1 MKKNTRIY
9 CSQKLIM
16 SSQILLEKKQS
27 HYIKNVMRLDEGNFL
42 SLFNENDGE
51 YNCQIVKI
59 TKDNIEVKILDKTK
73 NITNNYKLSLAF
85 CPPKKVKLDVLMQKA
100 TELGIKS
107 FHPLISNRTINR
119 DLNIQRL
126 KKIKITNSFIIWV

>member
-51 YNCQIVKI
+51 YNC
-59 TKDNIEVKILDKTK
+59 
-73 NITNNYKLSLAF
+73 
-85 CPPKKVKLDVLMQKA
+85 
-100 TELGIKS
+100 
-107 FHPLISNRTINR
+107 
-119 DLNIQRL
+119 
-126 KKIKITNSFIIWV
+126 

>member
-73 NITNNYKLSLAF
+73 NITNNYK
-85 CPPKKVKLDVLMQKA
+85 
-100 TELGIKS
+100 
-107 FHPLISNRTINR
+107 
-119 DLNIQRL
+119 
-126 KKIKITNSFIIWV
+126 

>member
-27 HYIKNVMRLDEGNFL
+27 HYIKNVMRLEEGNFL

-51 YNCQIVKI
+51 YNCQIVKN
-59 TKDNIEVKILDKTK
+59 TKD
-73 NITNNYKLSLAF
+73 
-85 CPPKKVKLDVLMQKA
+85 
-100 TELGIKS
+100 
-107 FHPLISNRTINR
+107 
-119 DLNIQRL
+119 
-126 KKIKITNSFIIWV
+126 